1 MTAVIRSEKFA
12 AQTLARIPIGR
23 YAEPAEVAPLVCFL
37 LSNGASYITGENM
50 TVSGGS
56 HMQP

>member
-1 MTAVIRSEKFA
+1 VFLVSNAAV
-12 AQTLARIPIGR
+12 
-23 YAEPAEVAPLVCFL
+23 
-37 LSNGASYITGENM
+37 YITGENM